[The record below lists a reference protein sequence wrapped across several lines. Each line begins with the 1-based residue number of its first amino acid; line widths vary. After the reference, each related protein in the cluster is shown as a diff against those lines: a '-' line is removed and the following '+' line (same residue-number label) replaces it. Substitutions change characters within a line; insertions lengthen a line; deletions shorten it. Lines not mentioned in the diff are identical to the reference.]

1 MLEKFNQLSFIIG
14 AFFML
19 VAIVLLGGYL
29 ISDDM
34 KQNINLYT
42 GIGLLIFGLFMIK
55 IKASE

>member
-14 AFFML
+14 AFFIL
-19 VAIVLLGGYL
+19 VAVILLGGYL
-29 ISDDM
+29 ISTEM